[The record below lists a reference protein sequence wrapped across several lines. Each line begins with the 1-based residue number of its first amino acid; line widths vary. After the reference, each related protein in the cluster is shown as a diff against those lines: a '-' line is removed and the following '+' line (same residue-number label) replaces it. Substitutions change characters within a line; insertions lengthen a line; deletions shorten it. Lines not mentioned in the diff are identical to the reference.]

1 MSPDA
6 VEPMVQPSLLTLVVF
21 VGLVMAIVS
30 GFVAAIR
37 WSGVARGDAS
47 VTVQRDVRRAVVA
60 SAAYLALTAGA
71 AASGLLRQGGTPPPI
86 MPFLGLT
93 NVVAIAIAFSRV
105 GTRLARHVPIA
116 ALVGFQVFRLPLE
129 LVLHQWYAEGV
140 LPVTMTY
147 AGRNFDILSGIL
159 AIPVALW
166 AWKGT
171 PPRWVVAAYTLVGL
185 GLLLRV
191 ISLAVLSSPLP
202 FRQYFEGPP
211 VQLAGYAPTVWIVP
225 ICVAGALCGHLIV
238 LRWLRMQRD

>member
-1 MSPDA
+1 MSPDM
-6 VEPMVQPSLLTLVVF
+6 VDPMVQPSVFTLVVF
-21 VGLVMAIVS
+21 VLLVLGIVA
-30 GFVAAIR
+30 GFVAGI
-37 WSGVARGDAS
+37 WLSGRARGDAAA
-47 VTVQRDVRRAVVA
+47 TVQRDVRRAVLA
-60 SAAYLALTAGA
+60 STAYLALTAGV
-71 AASGLLRQGGTPPPI
+71 AASGLLRQSGSPPPV
-86 MPFLGLT
+86 MPFLALS
-93 NVVAIAIAFSRV
+93 NIVAVAIAFSRI
-105 GTRLARHVPIA
+105 GTRLARHLPIA

-129 LVLHQWYAEGV
+129 LILHQWYVEGV

-166 AWKGT
+166 AWKGNA
-171 PPRWVVAAYTLVGL
+171 PRWAIAAYTVVGL

-225 ICVAGALCGHLIV
+225 ICVSGALCGHLIV
-238 LRWLRMQRD
+238 LRWLRMQRG

>member
-6 VEPMVQPSLLTLVVF
+6 VDPMVQPSVLTLVVF
-21 VGLVMAIVS
+21 VILVLGIVA

-37 WSGVARGDAS
+37 HSGRERGDAAA
-47 VTVQRDVRRAVVA
+47 TVQRDVRRAVVA
-60 SAAYLALTAGA
+60 SVAYLALTAGI

-86 MPFLGLT
+86 MPFLALS
-93 NVVAIAIAFSRV
+93 NVIAIAIAFSRV
-105 GTRLARHVPIA
+105 GTRLARYVPIA

-129 LVLHQWYAEGV
+129 LVLHQWYAQGV

-159 AIPVALW
+159 AIPIALW
-166 AWKGT
+166 AWKGNA
-171 PPRWVVAAYTLVGL
+171 PRWAIAAYTLIGL

-202 FRQYFEGPP
+202 FRRYFEGPP

-238 LRWLRMQRD
+238 LRWLRMQRG

>member
-1 MSPDA
+1 MSPDT
-6 VEPMVQPSLLTLVVF
+6 VDPMLQPSLLTLVVF
-21 VGLVMAIVS
+21 VGLVLGLVA
-30 GFVAAIR
+30 GFVAAVGC
-37 WSGVARGDAS
+37 SGIARGDA
-47 VTVQRDVRRAVVA
+47 VATVRRDVRRAVLA
-60 SAAYLALTAGA
+60 SMAYLALTAA
-71 AASGLLRQGGTPPPI
+71 VAASGLLRRSGTPPPV
-86 MPFLGLT
+86 MPFLALS
-93 NVVAIAIAFSRV
+93 NVVGVAIALSPL
-105 GTRLARHVPIA
+105 GTRFARHVPIA

-129 LVLHQWYAEGV
+129 LVLHQWYLQGV

-166 AWKGT
+166 AWKGNV
-171 PPRWVVAAYTLVGL
+171 PRWAIAGYTVLGL

-225 ICVAGALCGHLIV
+225 FCVAGALCGHLIA
-238 LRWLRMQRD
+238 LRWLRMHRG